1 MSAPALDR
9 ALDRAT
15 DPATDRA
22 TGGTAPGPGTS
33 AARRRA
39 RTAAWSLV
47 AAVLLVLL
55 TGTALGTGQVRMTVW
70 EALSALAGSGDP
82 GNVLVVQEFRAPRV
96 VSALIAGAGLAVA
109 GSMLQRL
116 FRNPLASPDT
126 IGVTGGASF
135 GAVLMLATGASQ
147 ELIPLAALGGG
158 LLAALLLGGFAWR
171 SRMAVTRLV
180 LVGLAVQQG
189 LAAAVNLMIVRFP
202 AELASSA
209 MQWTTGSLYGR
220 NWDEVWIGG
229 SAVALTSVAV
239 VLGQRRVAVLDL
251 GDDSAGGLGLDPRR
265 DRVLLLLLTIALAS
279 LAAALTGPV
288 AFVAL
293 AVPHLVRLLAGPPT
307 LGTLGLTAL
316 TGSLLL
322 LGSDLLVLHV
332 IPVHGLPVGAVTAT
346 LGAPWLLVLMIR
358 QGRLPR
364 RTS

>member
-1 MSAPALDR
+1 MLA
-9 ALDRAT
+9 
-15 DPATDRA
+15 
-22 TGGTAPGPGTS
+22 
-33 AARRRA
+33 
-39 RTAAWSLV
+39 V
-47 AAVLLVLL
+47 VLLVVL
-55 TGTALGTGQVRMTVW
+55 TGIALGTGQVSISAW
-70 EALSALAGSGDP
+70 DALRALFGQGSPGD
-82 GNVLVVQEFRAPRV
+82 VLVVQQFRAPRV
-96 VSALIAGAGLAVA
+96 VSALIAGAGLAMA

-116 FRNPLASPDT
+116 FRNPLAAPDT
-126 IGVTGGASF
+126 IGITGGASF

-147 ELIPLAALGGG
+147 QLIPLAAVGGG

-171 SRMAVTRLV
+171 SRMAVTRLI

-220 NWDEVWIGG
+220 NWTEVWIGG
-229 SAVALTSVAV
+229 TAIALTAGAV
-239 VLGQRRVAVLDL
+239 VLCQRRVSVLDL
-251 GDDSAGGLGLDPRR
+251 GDDSAGALGLNPAR
-265 DRVLLLLLTIALAS
+265 DRLWLLLLTITLAS

-307 LGTLGLTAL
+307 PGTLGLTAL
-316 TGSLLL
+316 TGAVLLL
-322 LGSDLLVLHV
+322 SADLLVLHV

-358 QGRLPR
+358 QGRLSQR
-364 RTS
+364 SS

>member
-1 MSAPALDR
+1 MSPR
-9 ALDRAT
+9 
-15 DPATDRA
+15 
-22 TGGTAPGPGTS
+22 TAPLS
-33 AARRRA
+33 AIARRRA
-39 RTAAWSLV
+39 RTAAWSLLAV
-47 AAVLLVLL
+47 VLLVVL
-55 TGTALGTGQVRMTVW
+55 TGIALGTGQVSISAW
-70 EALSALAGSGDP
+70 DALRALFGQGSPGD
-82 GNVLVVQEFRAPRV
+82 VLVVQQFRAPRV
-96 VSALIAGAGLAVA
+96 VSALIAGAGLAMA

-116 FRNPLASPDT
+116 FRNPLAAPDT
-126 IGVTGGASF
+126 IGITGGASF

-147 ELIPLAALGGG
+147 QLIPLAAVGGG

-171 SRMAVTRLV
+171 SRMAVTRLI

-220 NWDEVWIGG
+220 NWTEVWIGG
-229 SAVALTSVAV
+229 TAIALTAGAV
-239 VLGQRRVAVLDL
+239 VLCQRRVSVLDL
-251 GDDSAGGLGLDPRR
+251 GDDSAGALGLNPAR
-265 DRVLLLLLTIALAS
+265 DRLWLLLLTITLAS

-307 LGTLGLTAL
+307 PGTLGLTAL
-316 TGSLLL
+316 TGAVLLL
-322 LGSDLLVLHV
+322 SADLLVLHV

-358 QGRLPR
+358 QGRLPQR
-364 RTS
+364 SS